1 MIEKQLSFSLPLP
14 WTNQAFET
22 DRIGAINFLVGPN
35 GTGKSRF
42 ALQLFNQLGGKGG
55 PVRLLGTD
63 RLSEMAWPG
72 SLGNYWGDQLATG
85 FAKNHFNA
93 FRTAGTE
100 GSGIDTIVLLEER
113 VDLRIQIEATL
124 SHLFDR
130 EITLEWDSGN
140 LLPKAE
146 LRGSGQS
153 YRLDREE
160 CHGIKEL
167 LVLLTH
173 LYDDKKQYLII
184 DEPELNLHPQYQAF
198 FMQEVR
204 RVAGDPATNG
214 KKKVVFLVT
223 HSPFILDLRS
233 EDDLKS
239 VISFDL
245 KYSVPK
251 QVSKLDFHTAPPAH
265 FTRRLNAHHK
275 QLFFSDN
282 PIFVEGIHDAWLV
295 EAMMEARGVSV
306 AGAGSCIIDAGGAE
320 EVNHYLE
327 LCQGLGKTAHFLYDL
342 DSLFRGN
349 LRACIK
355 DDESVQ
361 GFLLSSG
368 LGNDFGKYCG
378 QMEKGLS
385 CLIDQL
391 LCASLPPHLSPL
403 EVFLRNVGDRSQ
415 WKQEQWAKAR
425 IAVMTAIS
433 RYRDDVVSVVT
444 EPSVTDIEGR
454 RDQILNALKGKNIH
468 VLPGGTLERYLPHYT
483 GDEYELNP
491 DAKREAVYAEM
502 EEITNLANE
511 EALADR
517 YSDLYIAVS
526 ILPSKAAVDV
536 DVVLRNHLSNY
547 IHDLQRTV
555 VNNPD
560 WEIDH
565 IRQRLDALQPSQNG
579 VFAIRQF
586 ERKPEGGFNAT
597 IGIIEMLGQRERIV
611 QVNGDTNAGMGDFQI
626 ELAQTVS
633 AGAP

>member
-1 MIEKQLSFSLPLP
+1 M
-14 WTNQAFET
+14 
-22 DRIGAINFLVGPN
+22 
-35 GTGKSRF
+35 
-42 ALQLFNQLGGKGG
+42 
-55 PVRLLGTD
+55 
-63 RLSEMAWPG
+63 
-72 SLGNYWGDQLATG
+72 
-85 FAKNHFNA
+85 
-93 FRTAGTE
+93 
-100 GSGIDTIVLLEER
+100 
-113 VDLRIQIEATL
+113 
-124 SHLFDR
+124 
-130 EITLEWDSGN
+130 
-140 LLPKAE
+140 
-146 LRGSGQS
+146 
-153 YRLDREE
+153 
-160 CHGIKEL
+160 
-167 LVLLTH
+167 
-173 LYDDKKQYLII
+173 
-184 DEPELNLHPQYQAF
+184 
-198 FMQEVR
+198 
-204 RVAGDPATNG
+204 
-214 KKKVVFLVT
+214 
-223 HSPFILDLRS
+223 
-233 EDDLKS
+233 
-239 VISFDL
+239 
-245 KYSVPK
+245 
-251 QVSKLDFHTAPPAH
+251 
-265 FTRRLNAHHK
+265 NAHHK

-403 EVFLRNVGDRSQ
+403 EVFLRNVGDRSK

-517 YSDLYIAVS
+517 YNDLYIAVS
-526 ILPSKAAVDV
+526 VLPSKAAVDV

-560 WEIDH
+560 WEIDD

-611 QVNGDTNAGMGDFQI
+611 RVNGDTNAGMGDFQI